1 MSATC
6 AHPEPLKTRPI
17 WSVASESFTCEDTP
31 KPFLLVEPETQIALR
46 GKDLTLTCSAAS
58 TLAEPMTFTWKQDT
72 EVLTFDQC
80 QDDSTEAVGDEAST
94 GSRSCIKDMSDNSD
108 GKVTEMT
115 SELRIKN
122 LTHHDSG
129 KYQCIVKNQY
139 GATYSGKA
147 DITVYVFPKFTSTP
161 SDITVHGGE
170 IAVLECSATGYPTPR
185 ISWSKDNGGDF
196 PAAKERR
203 FHVNTE
209 TNTFSIHNVKPADMG
224 MYTCTAGNL
233 AGAITTNITLSVLD
247 KPRFVKPM
255 ESKTVKVGETAV
267 MECIASGSPKP
278 ILKWKLNKGPLYP
291 TERHFFT
298 ADNQLLIIV
307 NVRLA
312 DAGAYE
318 CEMENQ
324 LGTVSQ
330 DSFLTIEGGEVV
342 ASGDPTTGI
351 IVVAVVCCVLATSL
365 VWVCIIYYT
374 RRKSGNNRWELTARN
389 ETGSIG
395 GGMTSLGESGL
406 PLIQHRS
413 TPIAI
418 VSDQACMQSVS
429 DHGSIIGRKPLA
441 LPLEDS
447 ASERDSGTGDSKRS
461 IDNMEAVVDSVI
473 HNFLSARGVGKF
485 NDDGEWCVSPPPMSD
500 LDTGISSISGHG
512 LYRGDVCPNS
522 CYTMST
528 SPGSPGDMSV
538 KSPLVPAVTILSPA
552 ASEPRRSCGNE
563 CLIKSTPN
571 PCSSHVST
579 VVSELQR
586 PLQRMHSN
594 SSNSCSKPNSE
605 SPSVKE
611 MVAVE
616 NPLYDTLPVV
626 SSNCDTKSAPTA
638 NYRPISPAASMISDS
653 VAYCGRFPP
662 ADRRMCSKCGEL
674 LSECPHHEALD
685 EVSSVSSA
693 GVSST
698 GQSSAPS
705 TSMSDQPL
713 GFQTFHPLATISGA
727 AGMHAANRYQSTDH
741 IGSGAGSLVGSTFG
755 STMLSPLSGCQ
766 PKEGK
771 NRRSAIE
778 FPTGETYLPI
788 EPSALDRCSN
798 STLVMDAKEYRGGGT
813 LPRRGLQQEWLEA
826 SLNCSKSNLDH
837 YNQR

>member
-1 MSATC
+1 MKGVTATC

-17 WSVASESFTCEDTP
+17 WSIGSESFTCEDTP

-58 TLAEPMTFTWKQDT
+58 TLAEPMTFTWKQDNL
-72 EVLTFDQC
+72 VLTFDRC
-80 QDDSTEAVGDEAST
+80 DLSDGLSEST
-94 GSRSCIKDMSDNSD
+94 GSCINDMSDNSD

-115 SELRIKN
+115 SELRIRN
-122 LTHHDSG
+122 LTHNDSG

-147 DITVYVFPKFTSTP
+147 DITVYVYPKFLSTP

-170 IAVLECSATGYPTPR
+170 KAVLKCSATGFPTPR

-203 FHVNTE
+203 FHVNTD
-209 TNTFSIHNVKPADMG
+209 TNTFIIHNVKPADMG

-255 ESKTVKVGETAV
+255 ESKTVEVGETAV

-278 ILKWKLNKGPLYP
+278 VLKWKLNKGPLYP

-330 DSFLTIEGGEVV
+330 SSFLTIEGGEVV
-342 ASGDPTTGI
+342 GTGDPTTGI
-351 IVVAVVCCVLATSL
+351 IVVAVICCVLATSL

-374 RRKSGNNRWELTARN
+374 RRKSGHQDWELNSRAQSGT
-389 ETGSIG
+389 

-406 PLIQHRS
+406 PLIQCPP

-418 VSDQACMQSVS
+418 VSDQICHQSIS
-429 DHGSIIGRKPLA
+429 DHASIVGRKPLA

-473 HNFLSARGVGKF
+473 HNFLSARGVGNF
-485 NDDGEWCVSPPPMSD
+485 GDDGEWCVSPPPMSD
-500 LDTGISSISGHG
+500 LDTGISSISGHV
-512 LYRGDVCPNS
+512 LYRGEACPNS
-522 CYTMST
+522 CHTLST
-528 SPGSPGDMSV
+528 TPGDSSSV
-538 KSPLVPAVTILSPA
+538 KSPLVPAVTILSP
-552 ASEPRRSCGNE
+552 SEQKSHEIE
-563 CLIKSTPN
+563 CLKKPTKS
-571 PCSSHVST
+571 SSHVSN
-579 VVSELQR
+579 VISEHKSINV
-586 PLQRMHSN
+586 HS
-594 SSNSCSKPNSE
+594 SKNIE
-605 SPSVKE
+605 LDSPSVKE
-611 MVAVE
+611 IVAVE
-616 NPLYDTLPVV
+616 NPLYDSLPVA
-626 SSNCDTKSAPTA
+626 SSNCDTRVA
-638 NYRPISPAASMISDS
+638 YRPISPSASIISDS

-662 ADRRMCSKCGEL
+662 ADRRMCPKCGEL
-674 LSECPHHEALD
+674 QSECPHHDVLD

-693 GVSST
+693 GMSST

-705 TSMSDQPL
+705 TSVSDQPL
-713 GFQTFHPLATISGA
+713 GFQTFHPLLVGCSAVNVRNSK
-727 AGMHAANRYQSTDH
+727 YQSSDH
-741 IGSGAGSLVGSTFG
+741 LGGGSMAGGSTFG
-755 STMLSPLSGCQ
+755 STMLSPLTAGPQS
-766 PKEGK
+766 KEGK

-788 EPSALDRCSN
+788 EPAGSQLCSN

-813 LPRRGLQQEWLEA
+813 LPRRGGLQQEWLEA